1 MKLTEDS
8 TFNRAASALMRL
20 LKGLIGLI
28 LALMV
33 VLVFGNVVLRYGFN
47 SGITVSEEASRYLF
61 IWLTFLGAIVA
72 VHEHEHLGVDTL
84 VKMLPRGGKLFCVVT
99 SELLML
105 FAVALLFWGSW
116 KQTLI
121 NLDTKSPI
129 SQVPLA
135 LIYVAGLVAS
145 TLMGALILRNLHK
158 VLFIG
163 ASDEDLILTVE
174 SEDLANLEHSKEL
187 LLDRTGSGSSGRP
200 GNEAAKRA

>member
-1 MKLTEDS
+1 MFD
-8 TFNRAASALMRL
+8 RAAFGLMRRL
-20 LKGLIGLI
+20 EGVIGLV
-28 LALMV
+28 LAVMV

-47 SGITVSEEASRYLF
+47 SGIAVSEELSRYLF

-84 VKMLPRGGKLFCVVT
+84 VKLLPRGGKVFCVVA

-105 FAVALLFWGSW
+105 FAVVLLFWGSW

-121 NLDTKSPI
+121 NLDTRSPV

-135 LIYVAGLVAS
+135 LIYIAGLVAS
-145 TLMGALILRNLHK
+145 VLIGALILRNLYK

-163 ASDEDLILTVE
+163 ASEQDLILTVE
-174 SEDLANLEHSKEL
+174 SEDLASLERTKGL
-187 LLDRTGSGSSGRP
+187 LLGQKGSGGSARGGDAP
-200 GNEAAKRA
+200 EKRA

>member
-1 MKLTEDS
+1 VTLD
-8 TFNRAASALMRL
+8 RLLHALMRRL
-20 LKGLIGLI
+20 ESLIGGI

-47 SGITVSEEASRYLF
+47 SGIAISEEVSRYLF

-84 VKMLPRGGKLFCVVT
+84 VRALPRTGRLACVVA

-105 FAVALLFWGSW
+105 LTVALLFWGSW

-121 NLDTKSPI
+121 NMGTKSPV

-135 LIYVAGLVAS
+135 LIYIAGLAAS
-145 TLMGALILRNLHK
+145 ALMGILILRKLCK
-158 VLFIG
+158 ILFVG
-163 ASDEDLILTVE
+163 ASEEDLVLTVE
-174 SEDLANLEHSKEL
+174 SEDLPGLK
-187 LLDRTGSGSSGRP
+187 GKRP
-200 GNEAAKRA
+200 

>member
-1 MKLTEDS
+1 VSLD
-8 TFNRAASALMRL
+8 RALHALMRRL
-20 LKGLIGLI
+20 ETLIGGI

-47 SGITVSEEASRYLF
+47 SGIAISEEISRYLF

-84 VKMLPRGGKLFCVVT
+84 VRALPRKGKLACVVA
-99 SELLML
+99 SEALML
-105 FAVALLFWGSW
+105 VATALLFWGSW

-121 NLDTKSPI
+121 NMGTKSPV

-145 TLMGALILRNLHK
+145 ALMAVLILRNLHK
-158 VLFIG
+158 IVFVG
-163 ASDEDLILTVE
+163 ASEQDLVLTVE
-174 SEDLANLEHSKEL
+174 SEELPGLKEK
-187 LLDRTGSGSSGRP
+187 RP
-200 GNEAAKRA
+200 

>member
-1 MKLTEDS
+1 MNAISIFD
-8 TFNRAASALMRL
+8 RAASWLMRRL
-20 LKGLIGLI
+20 EGLIGLI

-47 SGITVSEEASRYLF
+47 SGIAISEEASRYLF

-72 VHEHEHLGVDTL
+72 VQQHEHLGVDTL
-84 VKMLPRGGKLFCVVT
+84 VKMLPRGGKLFCVVA

-105 FAVALLFWGSW
+105 VAVVLLFRGSW

-121 NLDTKSPI
+121 NLHTRSPV

-145 TLMGALILRNLHK
+145 VLMGALILRNLYK
-158 VLFIG
+158 VLVVG
-163 ASDEDLILTVE
+163 ASEEDLILTVE
-174 SEDLANLEHSKEL
+174 SEDLANLEQSKALFAEKKE
-187 LLDRTGSGSSGRP
+187 RT
-200 GNEAAKRA
+200 

>member
-1 MKLTEDS
+1 MNASSIFD
-8 TFNRAASALMRL
+8 RAAAWLMRRL
-20 LKGLIGLI
+20 EGLIGLM

-47 SGITVSEEASRYLF
+47 SGIAVSEEVSRYLF

-84 VKMLPRGGKLFCVVT
+84 VKVLPRGGKVFCVVA

-121 NLDTKSPI
+121 NLDTRSPV

-145 TLMGALILRNLHK
+145 VLIGVLIVRNLYK

-163 ASDEDLILTVE
+163 ASEKDLILTVE
-174 SEDLANLEHSKEL
+174 SEDLANLEQTKGL
-187 LLDRTGSGSSGRP
+187 FLDRPGSGGPARP
-200 GNEAAKRA
+200 GDGAEKRA

>member
-1 MKLTEDS
+1 MTGGSMFD
-8 TFNRAASALMRL
+8 RAAFGLMRRL
-20 LKGLIGLI
+20 EGVIGLV
-28 LALMV
+28 LAVMV

-47 SGITVSEEASRYLF
+47 SGIAVSEELSRYLF

-84 VKMLPRGGKLFCVVT
+84 VKLLPRGGKVFCVVA

-105 FAVALLFWGSW
+105 VAVALLFWGSW

-121 NLDTKSPI
+121 NLDTRSPV

-145 TLMGALILRNLHK
+145 VLIGVLILRNLYK
-158 VLFIG
+158 VLFVG
-163 ASDEDLILTVE
+163 ASEQDLILTVE
-174 SEDLANLEHSKEL
+174 SEDLASLERTKGL
-187 LLDRTGSGSSGRP
+187 LLDERGSGGIARP
-200 GNEAAKRA
+200 GDAAEKRA